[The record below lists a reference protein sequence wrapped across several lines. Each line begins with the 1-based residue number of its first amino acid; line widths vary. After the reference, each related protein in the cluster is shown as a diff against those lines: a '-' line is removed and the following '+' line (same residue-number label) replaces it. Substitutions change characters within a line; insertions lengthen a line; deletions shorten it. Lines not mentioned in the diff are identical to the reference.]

1 MAAKKQQTH
10 AKRARELAV
19 KEKRE
24 RKQAKKA
31 AYAAAGGAP
40 EADNGS
46 DVPAPKSTPRRPQRS
61 GFGEHRSPR
70 GRWCSPHRRALAAI
84 PQEEWHGANEAK
96 TDKLRHKSLQRRAR
110 AQGSSSATRLTGT
123 P

>member
-31 AYAAAGGAP
+31 ARAAGDAP
-40 EADNGS
+40 AADDGS
-46 DVPAPKSTPRRPQRS
+46 DVPTPEEDTATP
-61 GFGEHRSPR
+61 
-70 GRWCSPHRRALAAI
+70 AAA
-84 PQEEWHGANEAK
+84 EWI
-96 TDKLRHKSLQRRAR
+96 R
-110 AQGSSSATRLTGT
+110 
-123 P
+123 

>member
-31 AYAAAGGAP
+31 AAAAQRAAGDAP
-40 EADNGS
+40 VAENGS
-46 DVPAPKSTPRRPQRS
+46 DVAAPEEQTATPA
-61 GFGEHRSPR
+61 
-70 GRWCSPHRRALAAI
+70 AA
-84 PQEEWHGANEAK
+84 EWV
-96 TDKLRHKSLQRRAR
+96 R
-110 AQGSSSATRLTGT
+110 
-123 P
+123 

>member
-31 AYAAAGGAP
+31 ARAAGAL
-40 EADNGS
+40 EADNDS
-46 DVPAPKSTPRRPQRS
+46 DVPAAEEQTETP
-61 GFGEHRSPR
+61 
-70 GRWCSPHRRALAAI
+70 AA
-84 PQEEWHGANEAK
+84 EWV
-96 TDKLRHKSLQRRAR
+96 R
-110 AQGSSSATRLTGT
+110 
-123 P
+123 

>member
-31 AYAAAGGAP
+31 ARAAGAP

-46 DVPAPKSTPRRPQRS
+46 DVPAVEEQTETP
-61 GFGEHRSPR
+61 
-70 GRWCSPHRRALAAI
+70 AA
-84 PQEEWHGANEAK
+84 EWV
-96 TDKLRHKSLQRRAR
+96 R
-110 AQGSSSATRLTGT
+110 
-123 P
+123 

>member
-31 AYAAAGGAP
+31 ARAAGDVPAV
-40 EADNGS
+40 DNGS
-46 DVPAPKSTPRRPQRS
+46 DVPASEEHTETP
-61 GFGEHRSPR
+61 
-70 GRWCSPHRRALAAI
+70 AAA
-84 PQEEWHGANEAK
+84 EWV
-96 TDKLRHKSLQRRAR
+96 R
-110 AQGSSSATRLTGT
+110 
-123 P
+123 